1 MEKQDD
7 YSCSQKVRIQG
18 ETEKEYDV
26 NLNMCCL
33 QIPTTKLKT
42 GVDTSGLEYQVF
54 YYRLEVLLNFPIK

>member
-1 MEKQDD
+1 MEKQGD

-18 ETEKEYDV
+18 KTEKAYDV

-33 QIPTTKLKT
+33 QISTTKLKT